1 MEPGAVGQI
10 VLEEGKRQ
18 ATIIVSDLD
27 SFGAE
32 DADILNR
39 MMIAAALE
47 GIDVLSQDDYTME
60 VVGETAQ
67 VSICDVN
74 QNDVSQVW
82 TLVALFHNGTQY
94 LFNYAI
100 TLDAAGDS
108 TDFFDMLETAT
119 FAS

>member
-1 MEPGAVGQI
+1 M
-10 VLEEGKRQ
+10 
-18 ATIIVSDLD
+18 
-27 SFGAE
+27 
-32 DADILNR
+32 
-39 MMIAAALE
+39 
-47 GIDVLSQDDYTME
+47 
-60 VVGETAQ
+60 
-67 VSICDVN
+67 SICDVN